1 MRPVAVVTGASRGIG
16 RATALRL
23 SADGF
28 AIAAVAR
35 TRKGLE
41 ETCRLVELAGGSA
54 VGIVADVND
63 RVAALA
69 AVESIETD
77 TGAIAVLVNNAG
89 SLRAIGPVWEV
100 DQDDWWADIQAS
112 LGGAFAWCQ
121 AVVPRLVARG
131 AGRIVNVTSY
141 AACRPAPY
149 ETAYAC
155 AKAALISLT
164 EALAASLE
172 SSGVTAFGVAPGF
185 TPTELTRHLKES
197 GEGRRWLPDVGTGDV
212 ADVEDS
218 AGLIS
223 LLAGG
228 SADALN
234 GRVLHTLDNVEEL
247 LDRLDEIRRDELY
260 VPRLRR
266 LP

>member
-35 TRKGLE
+35 TREGLE
-41 ETCRLVELAGGSA
+41 ETRELVELAGGSA
-54 VGIVADVND
+54 VSIVADVSD
-63 RVAALA
+63 RAAAHA
-69 AVESIETD
+69 AVESIEAD

-89 SLRAIGPVWEV
+89 SLRAIGPMWEV
-100 DQDDWWADIQAS
+100 DHEDWWSDIHSS
-112 LGGAFAWCQ
+112 LGGAFVWCQ
-121 AVVPRLVARG
+121 AAVPRMMARG

-155 AKAALISLT
+155 AKAAVISLT

-172 SSGVTAFGVAPGF
+172 GSGITTFGVAPGF
-185 TPTELTRHLKES
+185 TPTQLTRHLKES
-197 GEGRRWLPDVGTGDV
+197 GEGRRWLPDVGTSRVSDV
-212 ADVEDS
+212 DDS
-218 AGLIS
+218 AELIS

-234 GRVLHTLDNVEEL
+234 GRVLHTLDNVDEL
-247 LDRLDEIRRDELY
+247 LGRLEEIRRDDLY